1 MDTRRITGAETA
13 GMVALRNGLRDSGT
27 GESKLAGIDAEIKK
41 RVESGSSIHQPRT
54 SEEWQAYAQGST
66 RAADFL
72 AANAEVTRA
81 KAHGISSA
89 IVRKARE
96 RRAAALAA
104 EDAMEL
110 VGRPAALEAA
120 AGVAGRIGPGGG
132 EPRVP
137 KGIVK
142 RLGPDP
148 NLTGSGVLYRWS
160 GDAEAMEVNP
170 QGADIIELVSGDC
183 QMVEN
188 RLGRLPGVD
197 ARFRV
202 LRRGRQ
208 EFEDVLWVDG
218 AAQALANSAGGVQ
231 GVPGLAAVGG
241 VAPGGSDGG
250 SGAGV
255 AQGGPEAS
263 TGGGGGDVPEPAPKE
278 SWELTDAE
286 MERLANP
293 GVQAGGEPAKQEPA
307 AENAGA

>member
-1 MDTRRITGAETA
+1 
-13 GMVALRNGLRDSGT
+13 MVALRNGLRDSGT
-27 GESKLAGIDAEIKK
+27 GESKLAGLDAEIKK

-89 IVRKARE
+89 IVRQARE

-188 RLGRLPGVD
+188 RLVRLPVVD

-208 EFEDVLWVDG
+208 EFEDVVWVNG
-218 AAQALANSAGGVQ
+218 AALAPQAQAGGDR
-231 GVPGLAAVGG
+231 GGPGLADVGG

-255 AQGGPEAS
+255 AQGGPTAS
-263 TGGGGGDVPEPAPKE
+263 TGEGGPAVPEPAPKE

-286 MERLANP
+286 MERLTKP
-293 GVQAGGEPAKQEPA
+293 GNQAGGDQGKQAPA

>member
-27 GESKLAGIDAEIKK
+27 GESKLAGLDAEIKK
-41 RVESGSSIHQPRT
+41 RVESGASIHQPGT

-89 IVRKARE
+89 IVRQARE

-120 AGVAGRIGPGGG
+120 AGVAGRIGPAGA

-137 KGIVK
+137 RGIVK

-170 QGADIIELVSGDC
+170 KGADVIELVSGDC
-183 QMVEN
+183 QMIEN
-188 RLGRLPGVD
+188 RLVRLPGVE

-208 EFEDVLWVDG
+208 EFEDVVWVNG
-218 AAQALANSAGGVQ
+218 AALAPQAQAGGDR
-231 GVPGLAAVGG
+231 GGPGLADVGG

-255 AQGGPEAS
+255 AQGGPTAS
-263 TGGGGGDVPEPAPKE
+263 TGEGGPAVPEPAPKE

-286 MERLANP
+286 MERLTKP
-293 GVQAGGEPAKQEPA
+293 GNQAGGDQGKQAPA